1 MGGMR
6 GWWWVWS
13 RCPGVGA
20 VRLSDLRAVA
30 SDRGIGP
37 EELWTW
43 SEQRL
48 AEALRWPREVLKAVE
63 RYRCQLGR
71 SPDLTVPGEVLL
83 PCDDAWP
90 GVLDRIAQPPKLLF
104 LRGRR
109 DLLDCLASLQ
119 AVAVVGT
126 RSASPHGIRMAE
138 ELGHALARSG
148 WPVISGLA
156 EGIDAAVHEAC
167 LKAHGAPVA
176 VLGTGLDRVYPRHHD
191 AFQRAVSQQGL
202 LISERSSQEPVQRG
216 HFAHRNRLI
225 VALASALVVVEC
237 PERSGALIS
246 ARLAEERSCPVW
258 VVPGDALRWSARGS
272 NALLQN
278 QAAPLLSADALVR
291 HLGPGPLLKH
301 EPEQAPSPS
310 PLNPERV
317 EQLQLLQAMASGA
330 SLEDLSIRLSRS
342 PAALARQLL
351 EMERLG
357 SAVCESGYLW
367 RPCRR

>member
-330 SLEDLSIRLSRS
+330 SLEDLSIRLGRS

>member
-1 MGGMR
+1 MR

-20 VRLSDLRAVA
+20 ARLSDLRAVA
-30 SDRGIGP
+30 SNRGIGP

-48 AEALRWPREVLKAVE
+48 AEALRWPRAVLQAVE

-71 SPDLTVPGEVLL
+71 SPDLTVPREVLL

-90 GVLDRIAQPPKLLF
+90 GVLDRIAQPPQLLV

-109 DLLDCLASLQ
+109 DLLDGLAARQ
-119 AVAVVGT
+119 AVAVGGT

-167 LKAHGAPVA
+167 LQADGAPVA

-191 AFQRAVSQQGL
+191 AFQKAVSQQGL

-246 ARLAEERSCPVW
+246 ARLAEECSCPVW

-278 QAAPLLSADALVR
+278 QAAPLLSADVLVR
-291 HLGPGPLLKH
+291 YLGPGPLLQH

-310 PLNPERV
+310 QLNPERV

-330 SLEDLSIRLSRS
+330 SLEDLSSRLSRS

>member
-1 MGGMR
+1 MR

-13 RCPGVGA
+13 QCPGVGA
-20 VRLSDLRAVA
+20 VRLSHLRAVA
-30 SDRGIGP
+30 RDHGVGP
-37 EELWTW
+37 EALWSW
-43 SEQRL
+43 PEPRL
-48 AEALRWPREVLKAVE
+48 AEALPWPRPVLQAVE
-63 RYRCQLGR
+63 RYRSHLGR
-71 SPDLTVPGEVLL
+71 HPDLTVPREVLL

-90 GVLDRIAQPPKLLF
+90 VRLDRMAQPPKLLF
-104 LRGRR
+104 RRGRM
-109 DLLDCLASLQ
+109 DLLDCLTSGQ

-138 ELGHALARSG
+138 DLGHALARSG

-156 EGIDAAVHEAC
+156 EGIDAAVHGGC
-167 LKAHGAPVA
+167 LQADGAPVA

-191 AFQRAVSQQGL
+191 ALQKAVAQQGL
-202 LISERSSQEPVQRG
+202 LISERSSGEPVQRG

-246 ARLAEERSCPVW
+246 ARLAEQRSCPVW

-278 QAAPLLSADALVR
+278 QAAPLLSAEALVR
-291 HLGPGPLLKH
+291 HLGPGPLLRH
-301 EPEQAPSPS
+301 EPESLPSQ
-310 PLNPERV
+310 LNPERA
-317 EQLQLLQAMASGA
+317 EQIELLQAMASGA
-330 SLEDLSIRLSRS
+330 SLEDLSSRLRQS
-342 PAALARQLL
+342 PAALARRLL

-357 SAVCESGYLW
+357 RVVCESGYLW

>member
-1 MGGMR
+1 MSGMR

-48 AEALRWPREVLKAVE
+48 AEALRWPRAVLQAVE

-109 DLLDCLASLQ
+109 DLLDCLASRQ

-167 LKAHGAPVA
+167 LQADGAPVA

-330 SLEDLSIRLSRS
+330 SLEDLSSRLSRS

>member
-1 MGGMR
+1 MR

>member
-1 MGGMR
+1 MR

-20 VRLSDLRAVA
+20 ARLSDLRAVA

-48 AEALRWPREVLKAVE
+48 AEALRWPRAVLQAVE

-109 DLLDCLASLQ
+109 DLLDCLASRQ

-167 LKAHGAPVA
+167 LQADGAPVA

-191 AFQRAVSQQGL
+191 AFQKAVSQQGL
-202 LISERSSQEPVQRG
+202 LISERSFQDPVQRG

-291 HLGPGPLLKH
+291 HLGPGPLLQH

-310 PLNPERV
+310 PLNPEPV

-330 SLEDLSIRLSRS
+330 SLEDLSSRLSRS

>member
-1 MGGMR
+1 MR

-13 RCPGVGA
+13 QCPGVGA
-20 VRLSDLRAVA
+20 VRLSDLRALA
-30 SDRGIGP
+30 GDRGIGP
-37 EELWTW
+37 EALWTW
-43 SEQRL
+43 SESRL
-48 AEALRWPREVLKAVE
+48 AEALLWPRSVLRAVE

-90 GVLDRIAQPPKLLF
+90 GLLDRIAQPPKLLF
-104 LRGRR
+104 RRGRL
-109 DLLDCLASLQ
+109 DLLDCLASRQ

-156 EGIDAAVHEAC
+156 EGIDAAVHGAC
-167 LKAHGAPVA
+167 LQADGAPVA

-191 AFQRAVSQQGL
+191 ALQMAVSQQGL

-246 ARLAEERSCPVW
+246 ARLADQCSCPVW

-291 HLGPGPLLKH
+291 HLGPGPLLPH
-301 EPEQAPSPS
+301 EPQQASS

-330 SLEDLSIRLSRS
+330 SLEDLSTRMRQS

-357 SAVCESGYLW
+357 SVVCESGYLW

>member
-126 RSASPHGIRMAE
+126 RSASPHGVRMAE

-167 LKAHGAPVA
+167 LQAHGAPVA

-330 SLEDLSIRLSRS
+330 SLEDLSIRLGRS

>member
-1 MGGMR
+1 MSGMR

-167 LKAHGAPVA
+167 LQADGAPVA

-330 SLEDLSIRLSRS
+330 SLEDLSIRLGRS

>member
-1 MGGMR
+1 MSSMR

-167 LKAHGAPVA
+167 LQADGAPVA

-330 SLEDLSIRLSRS
+330 SLEDLSIRLGRS

>member
-20 VRLSDLRAVA
+20 ARLSDLRAVA

-167 LKAHGAPVA
+167 LQADGAPVA

-330 SLEDLSIRLSRS
+330 SLEDLSIRLGRS

>member
-167 LKAHGAPVA
+167 LQAHGAPVA

-330 SLEDLSIRLSRS
+330 SLEDLSIRLGRS

>member
-1 MGGMR
+1 M
-6 GWWWVWS
+6 
-13 RCPGVGA
+13 
-20 VRLSDLRAVA
+20 SDLRAVA

-63 RYRCQLGR
+63 RYRCQLGW
-71 SPDLTVPGEVLL
+71 SPDLTGPGEVLL

-90 GVLDRIAQPPKLLF
+90 SVLDRIAQPPKLLF

-109 DLLDCLASLQ
+109 DLLDCLASRQ

-167 LKAHGAPVA
+167 LQADGAPVA

-191 AFQRAVSQQGL
+191 AFQKAVSQQGL
-202 LISERSSQEPVQRG
+202 LISERSSQDLVQRG

-291 HLGPGPLLKH
+291 HLGPGPLLRH

-330 SLEDLSIRLSRS
+330 SLEDLSSRLSQS

>member
-1 MGGMR
+1 MR

-48 AEALRWPREVLKAVE
+48 AEALRWPRAVLQAVE

-90 GVLDRIAQPPKLLF
+90 GVLDRMAQPPKLLF
-104 LRGRR
+104 LRGRL
-109 DLLDCLASLQ
+109 DLLDCLASRQ

-167 LKAHGAPVA
+167 LQADGAPVA

-191 AFQRAVSQQGL
+191 AVQKAVSQQGL

-291 HLGPGPLLKH
+291 HLGPGPLLPH
-301 EPEQAPSPS
+301 EPQQASS

-317 EQLQLLQAMASGA
+317 EQLQLLQAMDSGA
-330 SLEDLSIRLSRS
+330 SLEDLSLRLRQS
-342 PAALARQLL
+342 PAVLARQLL

-357 SAVCESGYLW
+357 SVVCESGYLW

>member
-1 MGGMR
+1 MR

-330 SLEDLSIRLSRS
+330 SLEDLSIRLGRS

>member
-20 VRLSDLRAVA
+20 ARLSDLRAVA

-330 SLEDLSIRLSRS
+330 SLEDLSIRLGRS

>member
-1 MGGMR
+1 MSGMR

-90 GVLDRIAQPPKLLF
+90 GVLDRIAPPPKLLF

-109 DLLDCLASLQ
+109 DLLDCLASRQ

-167 LKAHGAPVA
+167 LQADGAPVA

-191 AFQRAVSQQGL
+191 AFQKAVSQQGL
-202 LISERSSQEPVQRG
+202 LISERSSQDLVQRG

-291 HLGPGPLLKH
+291 HLGPGPLLQH

-330 SLEDLSIRLSRS
+330 SLEDLSIRLGRS

>member
-48 AEALRWPREVLKAVE
+48 AEALRWPRAVLQAVE

-90 GVLDRIAQPPKLLF
+90 GVLDRMAQPPKLLF
-104 LRGRR
+104 LRGRL
-109 DLLDCLASLQ
+109 DLLDCLASRQ

-156 EGIDAAVHEAC
+156 EGIDAAVHKAC
-167 LKAHGAPVA
+167 LQADGAPVA

-330 SLEDLSIRLSRS
+330 SLEDLSIRLGRS

>member
-1 MGGMR
+1 MR

-20 VRLSDLRAVA
+20 ARLSDLRAVA

-167 LKAHGAPVA
+167 LQAHGAPVA

-330 SLEDLSIRLSRS
+330 SLEDLSIRLGRS

>member
-1 MGGMR
+1 M
-6 GWWWVWS
+6 
-13 RCPGVGA
+13 
-20 VRLSDLRAVA
+20 
-30 SDRGIGP
+30 
-37 EELWTW
+37 
-43 SEQRL
+43 
-48 AEALRWPREVLKAVE
+48 
-63 RYRCQLGR
+63 
-71 SPDLTVPGEVLL
+71 
-83 PCDDAWP
+83 
-90 GVLDRIAQPPKLLF
+90 
-104 LRGRR
+104 
-109 DLLDCLASLQ
+109 
-119 AVAVVGT
+119 
-126 RSASPHGIRMAE
+126 
-138 ELGHALARSG
+138 
-148 WPVISGLA
+148 
-156 EGIDAAVHEAC
+156 
-167 LKAHGAPVA
+167 A